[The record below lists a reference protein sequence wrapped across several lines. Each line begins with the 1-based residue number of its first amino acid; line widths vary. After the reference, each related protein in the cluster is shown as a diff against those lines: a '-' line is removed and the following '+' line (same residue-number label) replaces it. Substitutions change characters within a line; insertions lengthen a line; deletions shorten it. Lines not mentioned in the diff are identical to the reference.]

1 MADEFHFS
9 DGDVIEFADK
19 GKFHLGVVTS
29 FDAKSGKIRLINMLG
44 RDMNIPAKQVMHRL
58 PARISTSIPS
68 GNIQNELKS
77 IDMRADS
84 FVGQCDVEELWQLVS
99 GEYEEIDISELAS
112 LLFSDPDAV
121 QMLAM
126 IRAMRIDKIYF
137 KALQVG
143 RFAPRPADVVED
155 LKRQKKL
162 KEQKEAWRNRFIEQ
176 AVTAIKMSDEDRQA
190 AKDDGFFAHSD
201 VLDAWK
207 IVEQYA
213 VLGTE
218 AEDRAEAEVLL
229 EGLQNRLNRGFS
241 GTAYLRARAFLRESG
256 YWEQDTNPVLIKY
269 EIALQFD
276 DAVEKQALECYQQAV
291 QTEGRR
297 DLTHLDIFSIDDTD
311 TLDIDDALS
320 IEKLDGGKLRLGVH
334 IAAPAA
340 SVPFGSPMELA
351 ARQRATSIYLAEQRI
366 PMMPL
371 IISENALS
379 LMPGLKRKAVSFL
392 LTFDGD
398 FNLVESEIVPSVVM
412 SKHRLSYSAAEDMI
426 EHGEDFLSDEIRLIQ
441 EICEYSAANRRNN
454 GAIDIDLPEFK
465 LVYHRE
471 TGLYELHP
479 IDTAMMSR
487 QLVSECM
494 IMANALAADFC
505 VDHEIPALYRIQPP
519 PVNMPRQDTLDEMPN
534 DMYRAFAMRRCMMPA
549 ALSLTPD
556 LHAGLGLNRYLQA
569 TSPLRRYA
577 DLMWHYQMESWFV
590 NGCPMFSAD
599 EFNAILAETDL
610 GLSHA
615 RSASHEAMQTATLAY
630 LGQIGSDPV
639 EAMILQY
646 NSERSD
652 IAQVVLTQTQIR
664 ASVATK
670 NRWPNG
676 TMCRVRIDNV
686 RPEEGVILLQ
696 FIDVPGN

>member
-1 MADEFHFS
+1 MASEIHFT
-9 DGDVIEFADK
+9 DGEVIEFADK
-19 GKFHLGVVTS
+19 GKFHLGAVTS
-29 FDAKSGKIRLINMLG
+29 FDAKSGKLKIINILG
-44 RDMNIPAKQVMHRL
+44 RDMTIPAKQVMHRL
-58 PARISTSIPS
+58 PARASTCIPS

-77 IDMRADS
+77 IDIRADK
-84 FVGQCDVEELWQLVS
+84 VVCQCDVEALWQLVS
-99 GEYEEIDISELAS
+99 GEYDEIDISELAS
-112 LLFSDPDAV
+112 LMFDSPDAV
-121 QMLAM
+121 QVLAM
-126 IRAMRIDKIYF
+126 IRAMRSDKIFF

-143 RFAPRPADVVED
+143 RYSPRTADVVED
-155 LKRQKKL
+155 LKRQKRL
-162 KEQKEAWRNRFIEQ
+162 KEQKEAWRNRFVEQ
-176 AVTAIKMSDEDRQA
+176 ALAAIKMTAEERQA
-190 AKDDGFFAHSD
+190 ARDDGYFGHSD
-201 VLDAWK
+201 VIDAWQ

-213 VLGTE
+213 VFGTE
-218 AEDRAEAEVLL
+218 SADKAEAELLL
-229 EGLQNRLNRGFS
+229 EYLQNRLNRGFS

-256 YWEQDTNPVLIKY
+256 YWEDDTNPVLIKY
-269 EIALQFD
+269 EISLRFD
-276 DAVEKQALECYQQAV
+276 DAVEKQALDCYQKKV
-291 QTEGRR
+291 QGDGRR
-297 DLTHLDIFSIDDTD
+297 DLTHLDIFSIDDND

-320 IEKLDGGKLRLGVH
+320 IEKLESGRVRLGVH

-340 SVPFGSPMELA
+340 SVPFGSPMEIS
-351 ARQRATSIYLAEQRI
+351 ARHRATSIYLAEQRI

-379 LMPGLKRKAVSFL
+379 LMPGMKRKAVSFL
-392 LTFDGD
+392 LTFDSE
-398 FNLVESEIVPSVVM
+398 FNLIESEIVPSVIE
-412 SKHRLSYSAAEDMI
+412 SKHRLSYGTAEDMI
-426 EHGEDFLSDEIRLIQ
+426 EHGEDDLSDGIRLIQ
-441 EICEYSAANRRNN
+441 EICEYSAANRRSN

-471 TGLYELHP
+471 TGLYDLYP

-494 IMANALAADFC
+494 ILANSLAAEFC
-505 VDHEIPALYRIQPP
+505 VEHEIPALYRIQPP

-549 ALSLTPD
+549 VLSSTPD

-577 DLMWHYQMESWFV
+577 DLMWHYQIESWFEK
-590 NGCPMFSAD
+590 GSPLFSGD
-599 EFNAILAETDL
+599 EFNAVMAETDL

-615 RSASHEAMQTATLAY
+615 RSASHESMQTATLSY
-630 LGQIGSDPV
+630 LGQLGSEPV
-639 EAMILQY
+639 DAMILQY
-646 NSERSD
+646 NSDRSD

-686 RPEEGVILLQ
+686 RPEEGVVLLQ
-696 FIDVPGN
+696 FIDVPAN

>member
-1 MADEFHFS
+1 MAADFHFS

-29 FDAKSGKIRLINMLG
+29 CDAKSGKIKLINMLG
-44 RDMNIPAKQVMHRL
+44 RDMNIPEKQVLHRL
-58 PARISTSIPS
+58 PTRISTSIPS

-77 IDMRADS
+77 LDMRADNM
-84 FVGQCDVEELWQLVS
+84 VGQCDVEELWQLVA
-99 GEYEEIDISELAS
+99 GEYDEIDIAELAS
-112 LLFSDPDAV
+112 LLFSEPDAV

-126 IRAMRIDKIYF
+126 IRAMRLDKIYF

-143 RFAPRPADVVED
+143 RFAPRPADVVEE
-155 LKRQKKL
+155 LMRQKKL
-162 KEQKEAWRNRFIEQ
+162 KEQKDAWRNRFIDQ
-176 AVTAIKMSDEDRQA
+176 AITAIKMNDEERQS
-190 AKDDGFFAHSD
+190 AKDDGYFAHSD

-213 VLGTE
+213 VLGTD
-218 AEDRAEAEVLL
+218 AQDRAEAETLL

-241 GTAYLRARAFLRESG
+241 GTAYLRARAFLREAG

-269 EIALQFD
+269 EIAVQFD
-276 DAVEKQALECYQQAV
+276 DDVENQALDCYQKPG
-291 QTEGRR
+291 QTENRR
-297 DLTHLDIFSIDDTD
+297 DLTHLDIFSIDDSD

-320 IEKLDGGKLRLGVH
+320 IEKLEDGKLRLGVH
-334 IAAPAA
+334 IAAPASA
-340 SVPFGSPMELA
+340 IPFGSPMELA
-351 ARQRATSIYLAEQRI
+351 ARHRATSIYLADQRI

-371 IISENALS
+371 IVSENALS
-379 LMPGLKRKAVSFL
+379 LMPGMRRNAVSFL
-392 LTFDGD
+392 LTFDGE

-412 SKHRLSYSAAEDMI
+412 SKHRLSYSAAEDML
-426 EHGEDFLSDEIRLIQ
+426 EHGEDDLSDEIRLVQ

-465 LVYHRE
+465 LVYHRD
-471 TGLYELHP
+471 TGRYDFYP
-479 IDTAMMSR
+479 IDTSMMSR

-494 IMANALAADFC
+494 ILANSLAADFC
-505 VDHEIPALYRIQPP
+505 VEHDIPALYRIQPP

-577 DLMWHYQMESWFV
+577 DLMWHYQMESWFEK
-590 NGCPMFSAD
+590 GSPMFCAD

-630 LGQIGSDPV
+630 LGQLGSEPLD
-639 EAMILQY
+639 AMILQY